1 MKHLLLVLAFT
12 LFAWGLSAQEGYQDV
27 VYLKNG
33 SIVRGMIIEQ
43 VPNESVKIQTAD
55 GSVFVYKMDEIQKI
69 TKELDA
75 YNAQRPGYRGP
86 RKAISFKDIAGYR
99 GMAEIAYSIGTGENP
114 SDRLEVST
122 SHGYQFGQH
131 FYLGAG
137 IGFQYHFDAD
147 DAIFLPVFIHFRGN
161 LLKTNITPFLDFKV
175 GYSFFDYQGFYLSPG
190 LGCAFNPGWQ
200 GSGRIY
206 LLLAYTLQKAKI
218 DSYYRHYDINNNLAA
233 FSIKF
238 GFEF

>member
-55 GSVFVYKMDEIQKI
+55 GSVFFYRMDEIQKI

-75 YNAQRPGYRGP
+75 YSRQRPGLRGP
-86 RKAISFKDIAGYR
+86 RKAVSFKDIAGYR
-99 GMAEIAYSIGTGENP
+99 GMAEIAYSIGTGENS
-114 SDRLEVST
+114 SDRLEIST

-131 FYLGAG
+131 FYVGGGVA
-137 IGFQYHFDAD
+137 FQYHFNFD
-147 DAIFLPVFIHFRGN
+147 DAIFLPVFAHLRGN
-161 LLKTNITPFLDFKV
+161 LLKRDITPFLDFKV
-175 GYSFFDYQGFYLSPG
+175 GYSVYDYTGFYLSTG
-190 LGCAFNPGWQ
+190 LGCSANPGWK
-200 GSGRIY
+200 GSGRLY
-206 LLLAYTLQKAKI
+206 LLLAYSLQKADI
-218 DSYYRHYDINNNLAA
+218 DDGYRYRSFNNNLAA